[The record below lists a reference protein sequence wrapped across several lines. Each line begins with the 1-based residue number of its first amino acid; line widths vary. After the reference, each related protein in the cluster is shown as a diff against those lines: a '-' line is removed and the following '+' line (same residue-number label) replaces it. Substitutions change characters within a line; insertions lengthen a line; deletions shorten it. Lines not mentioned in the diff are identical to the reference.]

1 MNKKLHVLLL
11 LAFGASAISCNKD
24 MTDVDLSGSKEIVLT
39 VKDPLIEAQVTTKTT
54 AITTLP
60 TSLYLAG
67 TTGTTS
73 QTKKWDSVSKTVSSG
88 KISTGYYQTATAT
101 SYNYYLSNVAITYAS
116 GGNTITADGTSLDVV
131 AGVAKGSTSTTPSVT
146 LNHIFARTG
155 TLSATSSSGYTLSN
169 LSYKLKSNGT
179 NTGTK
184 GTYNIYTGA
193 WSSVTA
199 LSEQSITSSSNL
211 FLTPGSYTL
220 TVSGTMTKGDYSS
233 SFSGSVAVTL
243 VAGKV
248 NNINASI
255 SGGGATEIVV
265 STTLTSWGTT
275 TLTPTITL

>member
-54 AITTLP
+54 AITSLP
-60 TSLYLAG
+60 SSLYLAG

-131 AGVAKGSTSTTPSVT
+131 AGVAKASTSTSPSVT
-146 LNHIFARTG
+146 LDHVFARTG
-155 TLSATSSSGYTLSN
+155 TLSATCSGYTLSN
-169 LSYKLKSNGT
+169 LSYKLKTNGT

-193 WSSVTA
+193 WSSTTT
-199 LSEQSITSSSNL
+199 LSEQTITNSSDL
-211 FLTPGSYTL
+211 YLIPGSYTL
-220 TVSGTMTKGDYSS
+220 TISGTRSKGDFSK
-233 SFSGSVAVTL
+233 SFTGSVPVTL
-243 VAGKV
+243 VGGKI
-248 NNINASI
+248 NNISATI
-255 SGGGATEIVV
+255 TGGDQATEIII
-265 STTLTSWGTT
+265 STSLTAWGTT
-275 TLTPTITL
+275 TLNPSISL